1 MIIPQSEILSTTRLG
16 KIFDK
21 TVATYKYFWFISILQ
36 MHAKTNNLRMDI
48 WDVVIRMVAN
58 AWYPVHYF
66 RLSFGKSDSLFDIVM
81 DLQQITGIPIDSDIE
96 TISAALTDKLENSEI
111 KKHLRILT
119 LNVPYRFLRPWI
131 DTSDDKEMVLRSQKM
146 ENGCLYSLHKDDN
159 ANFYVTINP
168 KWDSYL
174 HNHYGILM
182 DFAYWNLTQFLQSR
196 NPNVPAISNKLIR
209 PAKRNPLT
217 AQHNYWDMVME
228 IGGPIR
234 CIYTNQELHP
244 SEYDLDHFL
253 PWSFVT
259 HNLNW
264 NLIPANDSINS
275 SKSNKL
281 PNLSIY
287 LPKLAVV
294 QHDSLRVCVKTNKTA
309 KVLEDY
315 LSLGYTPQELVEMDE
330 VHFLE
335 VYERTYKPITQI
347 AINMGYDIWKS
358 N

>member
-36 MHAKTNNLRMDI
+36 MHAKKNNLRMDI
-48 WDVVIRMVAN
+48 WDIVIRMVAN
-58 AWYPVHYF
+58 AWYPIHYF
-66 RLSFGKSDSLFDIVM
+66 KLSFGKSDSLFDIVM

-96 TISAALTDKLENSEI
+96 TISPALTEKLENSKI

-146 ENGCLYSLHKDDN
+146 ENGCLYSLHKEDN
-159 ANFYVTINP
+159 ANFYITINP

-228 IGGPIR
+228 IGGPI
-234 CIYTNQELHP
+234 
-244 SEYDLDHFL
+244 
-253 PWSFVT
+253 
-259 HNLNW
+259 
-264 NLIPANDSINS
+264 
-275 SKSNKL
+275 
-281 PNLSIY
+281 
-287 LPKLAVV
+287 
-294 QHDSLRVCVKTNKTA
+294 
-309 KVLEDY
+309 
-315 LSLGYTPQELVEMDE
+315 LSLI
-330 VHFLE
+330 H
-335 VYERTYKPITQI
+335 I
-347 AINMGYDIWKS
+347 
-358 N
+358 